1 MKEMY
6 REKISDIQDNLTEEN
21 KTYFNDLYDA
31 IFLNGALLYKEEA
44 MLETSYNL
52 LLDLLDAQN
61 DGENAIKY
69 FGMTPDEMADNILK
83 KMEKETPNELRKI
96 IWYFGIS
103 ALFWTYFGS
112 INWFSEKSLSISWL
126 SYLLGCF
133 VYMIAAIIFFRLVLR
148 TLTFKNKGLTYFIMC
163 IYMCSIIGIFVLI
176 ILYLKDFQVIY
187 VPALTSKVIGL
198 VLAVAYGCL
207 TYTWLKERD

>member
-1 MKEMY
+1 MY

-83 KMEKETPNELRKI
+83 KWKKRHQMNSEKLFGI
-96 IWYFGIS
+96 LVFLLYFG
-103 ALFWTYFGS
+103 
-112 INWFSEKSLSISWL
+112 
-126 SYLLGCF
+126 
-133 VYMIAAIIFFRLVLR
+133 
-148 TLTFKNKGLTYFIMC
+148 
-163 IYMCSIIGIFVLI
+163 LI
-176 ILYLKDFQVIY
+176 
-187 VPALTSKVIGL
+187 
-198 VLAVAYGCL
+198 LAVSTGF
-207 TYTWLKERD
+207 LKNHLVSHGLAIC